1 MNRKFGKG
9 EVTETQNAY
18 VVTYDGCDTAA
29 HFLKT
34 NPFAEVNAHNYAQI
48 EVGKHATTLHVA
60 PDVVSGF

>member
-34 NPFAEVNAHNYAQI
+34 NPFAEVNARDYAKI
-48 EVGKHATTLHVA
+48 DVGKHATTQHVG
-60 PDVVSGF
+60 PDVVSG